1 MKIKFSHILASA
13 AIVFISFLSLTS
25 FAQDEGQTSNEL
37 QDVNHQELN
46 LNDDDR
52 ALIYEHETKAGK
64 NTPNEAHQNSVVN
77 PAKTKISESHKATA
91 VPNNNSN
98 TKDGDDA
105 LSFNFLFYIIQKY
118 KFSDIID
125 Q

>member
-13 AIVFISFLSLTS
+13 AIVFSLVSLTS
-25 FAQDEGQTSNEL
+25 YAQEEGQTSNEL

-46 LNDDDR
+46 LNDEDKT
-52 ALIYEHETKAGK
+52 LIYEHDVKSGK
-64 NTPNEAHQNSVVN
+64 NTPNEAHQNSLT
-77 PAKTKISESHKATA
+77 PSTKTKASETHKA
-91 VPNNNSN
+91 VPPASNSN

>member
-1 MKIKFSHILASA
+1 MTIKFSHILASTV
-13 AIVFISFLSLTS
+13 IVFISLLSFAA

-37 QDVNHQELN
+37 QDPNHQF
-46 LNDDDR
+46 
-52 ALIYEHETKAGK
+52 
-64 NTPNEAHQNSVVN
+64 QNSVNDEDKTPVYEHDSKSSKN
-77 PAKTKISESHKATA
+77 ISSETHQSTVTPTKPKNAEAHKPAPVANS
-91 VPNNNSN
+91 SN
-98 TKDGDDA
+98 TKEGDDA

>member
-1 MKIKFSHILASA
+1 MKIKFSNILTSA
-13 AIVFISFLSLTS
+13 TIVFISLLSFVS
-25 FAQDEGQTSNEL
+25 FGQDEGSPINEL

-46 LNDDDR
+46 LNDEDKT
-52 ALIYEHETKAGK
+52 LIYDQDSKSSKNVSSET
-64 NTPNEAHQNSVVN
+64 HQNSVAV
-77 PAKTKISESHKATA
+77 PAKAKSADAHKQPPSPNSVTA
-91 VPNNNSN
+91 R
-98 TKDGDDA
+98 DGDDA

>member
-1 MKIKFSHILASA
+1 MKIKFSNILTSA
-13 AIVFISFLSLTS
+13 TIVFISLLSFVS
-25 FAQDEGQTSNEL
+25 FGQDEGSPTNEL

-46 LNDDDR
+46 LNDEDKT
-52 ALIYEHETKAGK
+52 LIYDQDSKSSKNVSPET
-64 NTPNEAHQNSVVN
+64 HQNSVAV
-77 PAKTKISESHKATA
+77 PAKAKNADAHKQPPSPSGVSA
-91 VPNNNSN
+91 
-98 TKDGDDA
+98 KDGDDA

>member
-13 AIVFISFLSLTS
+13 AMLFLLGSLTS
-25 FAQDEGQTSNEL
+25 LAQDGGRTSNEL

-46 LNDDDR
+46 LNDEDKT
-52 ALIYEHETKAGK
+52 LIYEHDAKSGK
-64 NTPNEAHQNSVVN
+64 NTPNEAHQN
-77 PAKTKISESHKATA
+77 PATTTAKAKVSEAHKATP
-91 VPNNNSN
+91 VSNNSN
-98 TKDGDDA
+98 TKEGDDA

-118 KFSDIID
+118 KFSDIVD

>member
-13 AIVFISFLSLTS
+13 AMLFLLVSLTS
-25 FAQDEGQTSNEL
+25 RAQDGGRTSNEL

-46 LNDDDR
+46 LNDEDKT
-52 ALIYEHETKAGK
+52 LIYEHDAKSGK
-64 NTPNEAHQNSVVN
+64 NTPNESHQNPAIA
-77 PAKTKISESHKATA
+77 PAKTKVSEAHKATP
-91 VPNNNSN
+91 VSNNSN
-98 TKDGDDA
+98 TKEGDDA

-118 KFSDIID
+118 KFSDIVD